1 MMAREMKEA
10 VGERCEDSQVDALT
24 NLYERLRAQA
34 PAGTGVE
41 PPSYEQWL
49 QYWND
54 EETEIGNLRNFQHW
68 LSRALNTST
77 NRPSL

>member
-1 MMAREMKEA
+1 M
-10 VGERCEDSQVDALT
+10 DALT

-77 NRPSL
+77 CRSGFNPTVSVSE